1 MLAAIQMLS
10 PHEIFLRLSFAAL
23 LGAVIGI
30 ERDVHR
36 RPAGIRTSAFVCM
49 GSALFTIL
57 SFELAKMF
65 GDTSATRIASNLVQG
80 IGFLG
85 AGAIL
90 REAGGL
96 VGLTTA
102 ATIFVEAAIGM
113 AVGGGLY
120 AVGGYAT
127 GVVLFGLVCLG
138 WLARVAN
145 LKPRMM
151 GFRVTASHAE
161 SITSEVQQL
170 IESLKLKP
178 QQFRVSMTGDTSI
191 VEFQA
196 DTGYR
201 QQEQIIKKLNR
212 PGVVVE
218 AVPFEGHHE

>member
-1 MLAAIQMLS
+1 MLPL
-10 PHEIFLRLSFAAL
+10 HEIFLRLGLAAL
-23 LGAVIGI
+23 LGAAIGV
-30 ERDVHR
+30 ERDLHR

-49 GSALFTIL
+49 GSALFTLL
-57 SFELAKMF
+57 SFQLSTMY
-65 GDTSATRIASNLVQG
+65 GDTSSTRIASNLVQG

-120 AVGGYAT
+120 AVGAYAT
-127 GVVLFGLVCLG
+127 GLVLFGLVILG
-138 WLARVAN
+138 WIARVTN
-145 LKPRMM
+145 LKVREMS
-151 GFRVTASHAE
+151 FRITASHTEGIA
-161 SITSEVQQL
+161 SEVQKCL
-170 IESLKLKP
+170 ETLKMKP
-178 QQFRVSMTGDTSI
+178 QQFRVSMNGPTSI
-191 VEFQA
+191 VEFHA

-201 QQEQIIKKLNR
+201 QQEQIVQKLNR

-218 AVPFEGHHE
+218 VIPLEGRHE

>member
-1 MLAAIQMLS
+1 MLS
-10 PHEIFLRLSFAAL
+10 HNEMFLRLSVAAL
-23 LGAVIGI
+23 LGAAIGV
-30 ERDVHR
+30 ERDLHR
-36 RPAGIRTSAFVCM
+36 RPAGVRTSAFVCM

-65 GDTSATRIASNLVQG
+65 GDTSSTRIASNLVQG

-127 GVVLFGLVCLG
+127 GVVLFGLICLG
-138 WLARVAN
+138 WVAQRTN
-145 LKPRMM
+145 LKARIM
-151 GFRVTASHAE
+151 GFRITGSHSENIAAE
-161 SITSEVQQL
+161 VHRLLVE
-170 IESLKLKP
+170 LKIKP
-178 QQFRVSMTGDTSI
+178 QQFRISMVGVNSI

-196 DTGYR
+196 EVSHW
-201 QQEQIIKKLNR
+201 QQEQITERLNR
-212 PGVVVE
+212 VGVVTEVT
-218 AVPFEGHHE
+218 PIEGRHE

>member
-1 MLAAIQMLS
+1 MLTL
-10 PHEIFLRLSFAAL
+10 HEIVLRLSFAAL
-23 LGAVIGI
+23 LGAAIGV
-30 ERDVHR
+30 ERDYHR

-49 GSALFTIL
+49 ASALFTIL
-57 SFELAKMF
+57 SYQLAKSF
-65 GDTSATRIASNLVQG
+65 GDTSGTRIASNLVQG

-113 AVGGGLY
+113 AVGGGMY

-127 GVVLFGLVCLG
+127 GLVLFGLVVLG
-138 WLARVAN
+138 WFARVAN
-145 LKPRMM
+145 LKPREM
-151 GFRVTASHAE
+151 GFRLTASHTEDIA
-161 SITSEVQQL
+161 SEVQKL
-170 IESLKLKP
+170 LESLKVKP
-178 QQFRVSMTGDTSI
+178 QQFRVSMNGPTSI
-191 VEFQA
+191 VEFHA

-201 QQEQIIKKLNR
+201 QQEQIVKTLNR

-218 AVPFEGHHE
+218 VVPFEGRHE

>member
-1 MLAAIQMLS
+1 MLS
-10 PHEIFLRLSFAAL
+10 LHEMFLRLSVAAL

-30 ERDVHR
+30 ERDLHH

-57 SFELAKMF
+57 SYELAKTF

-127 GVVLFGLVCLG
+127 GVVLFALVVLG
-138 WLARVAN
+138 WVARMAN
-145 LKPRMM
+145 LKPRVM
-151 GFRVTASHAE
+151 GFRITASHAE
-161 SITSEVQQL
+161 GIASEVQQL
-170 IESLKLKP
+170 LESLKLKP
-178 QQFRVSMTGDTSI
+178 QQFRVSMNGATSI

-196 DTGYR
+196 DTGHR
-201 QQEQIIKKLNR
+201 QQEQIVQRLNR

-218 AVPFEGHHE
+218 VIPFEGRHE

>member
-1 MLAAIQMLS
+1 MISL
-10 PHEIFLRLSFAAL
+10 HEMFLRLSFAAL
-23 LGAVIGI
+23 LGAAIGV
-30 ERDVHR
+30 ERDLHR

-57 SFELAKMF
+57 SFQLAKMY
-65 GDTSATRIASNLVQG
+65 GDTSSTRIASNLVQG

-127 GVVLFGLVCLG
+127 GVVLFGLVVLG
-138 WLARVAN
+138 WIAQRSN
-145 LKPRMM
+145 LKSRFM
-151 GFRVTASHAE
+151 GFRITGTHAE
-161 SITSEVQQL
+161 NIAAEVQRL
-170 IESLKLKP
+170 LVELKIKP
-178 QQFRVSMTGDTSI
+178 QQFRISMVGVNSV

-196 DTGYR
+196 EVGHR
-201 QQEQIIKKLNR
+201 QQEQIVGRLNR
-212 PGVVVE
+212 VGVVTEVT
-218 AVPFEGHHE
+218 PIEGHRE

>member
-1 MLAAIQMLS
+1 MIPL
-10 PHEIFLRLSFAAL
+10 PEIVLRLSFAAL
-23 LGAVIGI
+23 LGAAIGV
-30 ERDVHR
+30 ERDLHR

-57 SFELAKMF
+57 SFQLAKMS
-65 GDTSATRIASNLVQG
+65 GDTSGTRIASNLVQG

-127 GVVLFGLVCLG
+127 GLVLFGLVIFG
-138 WLARVAN
+138 WIARRWN
-145 LKPRMM
+145 LKVRIL
-151 GFRVTASHAE
+151 GFRITGTHAE
-161 SITSEVQQL
+161 NIAAEVQRL
-170 IESLKLKP
+170 LVELKIKP
-178 QQFRVSMTGDTSI
+178 QQFRISMVGVNSV

-196 DTGYR
+196 EVGHR
-201 QQEQIIKKLNR
+201 HQEQIVGRLNR
-212 PGVVVE
+212 VGVVTE
-218 AVPFEGHHE
+218 ITPIEGHRE

>member
-1 MLAAIQMLS
+1 MLS
-10 PHEIFLRLSFAAL
+10 LHEIFLRLSVAAL

-30 ERDVHR
+30 ERDLHR

-127 GVVLFGLVCLG
+127 GVVLFALVCLG
-138 WLARVAN
+138 WVAKRTN
-145 LKPRMM
+145 LKARIM
-151 GFRVTASHAE
+151 GFRITGTHAE
-161 SITSEVQQL
+161 NIVAEVQRL
-170 IESLKLKP
+170 LVELKVKP
-178 QQFRVSMTGDTSI
+178 QQFRVSMVGVNSV

-196 DTGYR
+196 EVGYR
-201 QQEQIIKKLNR
+201 QEEQIVERLNR
-212 PGVVVE
+212 VGVVTEVT
-218 AVPFEGHHE
+218 PIEGHRE

>member
-1 MLAAIQMLS
+1 MLS
-10 PHEIFLRLSFAAL
+10 LHEMFLRLSVAAL

-30 ERDVHR
+30 ERDLHH

-57 SFELAKMF
+57 SYELAKMF

-113 AVGGGLY
+113 AVGAGLY

-127 GVVLFGLVCLG
+127 GVLLFALVVLG
-138 WLARVAN
+138 WVARIAN

-151 GFRVTASHAE
+151 GFRITASHAE
-161 SITSEVQQL
+161 GIATEVQQL
-170 IESLKLKP
+170 LESLKLKP
-178 QQFRVSMTGDTSI
+178 QQFRVSMNGATSI

-196 DTGYR
+196 DTGHR
-201 QQEQIIKKLNR
+201 QQEQIVQRLNR

-218 AVPFEGHHE
+218 VVPFEGHHE

>member
-1 MLAAIQMLS
+1 MLTL
-10 PHEIFLRLSFAAL
+10 HEVVLRLSFAAL
-23 LGAVIGI
+23 LGAAIGV
-30 ERDVHR
+30 ERDFHR

-57 SFELAKMF
+57 SYELAKSF
-65 GDTSATRIASNLVQG
+65 GDASGTRIASNLVQG

-127 GVVLFGLVCLG
+127 GLVLFGLVVLG
-138 WLARVAN
+138 WFARVAN
-145 LKPRMM
+145 LKPREM
-151 GFRVTASHAE
+151 GLRITASHTEDIA
-161 SITSEVQQL
+161 SEVQKL
-170 IESLKLKP
+170 LESLKVKP
-178 QQFRVSMTGDTSI
+178 QEFRVSMNGPTSI
-191 VEFQA
+191 VEFHA

-201 QQEQIIKKLNR
+201 QQEQIVKTLHR
-212 PGVVVE
+212 PGIVVE
-218 AVPFEGHHE
+218 VVPFEGRHE

>member
-1 MLAAIQMLS
+1 MLS
-10 PHEIFLRLSFAAL
+10 HNEMFLRLSVAAL
-23 LGAVIGI
+23 LGAAIGV
-30 ERDVHR
+30 ERDLHR
-36 RPAGIRTSAFVCM
+36 RPAGVRTSAFVCM

-57 SFELAKMF
+57 SYELAKMF
-65 GDTSATRIASNLVQG
+65 GDTSGTRIASNLVQG

-127 GVVLFGLVCLG
+127 GVVLFGLICLG
-138 WLARVAN
+138 WAAQRTN
-145 LKPRMM
+145 LKARIM
-151 GFRVTASHAE
+151 GFRITGSHSENIAAE
-161 SITSEVQQL
+161 VHRLLVE
-170 IESLKLKP
+170 LKIKP
-178 QQFRVSMTGDTSI
+178 QQFRISMVGVNSI

-196 DTGYR
+196 EVSHW
-201 QQEQIIKKLNR
+201 QQEQIAERLNR
-212 PGVVVE
+212 VGVVTEVT
-218 AVPFEGHHE
+218 PIEGRHE

>member
-113 AVGGGLY
+113 AVGGDFTLSEDMRREWCCSGWC
-120 AVGGYAT
+120 AWA
-127 GVVLFGLVCLG
+127 G
-138 WLARVAN
+138 WLEWR
-145 LKPRMM
+145 
-151 GFRVTASHAE
+151 T
-161 SITSEVQQL
+161 
-170 IESLKLKP
+170 
-178 QQFRVSMTGDTSI
+178 
-191 VEFQA
+191 
-196 DTGYR
+196 
-201 QQEQIIKKLNR
+201 
-212 PGVVVE
+212 
-218 AVPFEGHHE
+218 

>member
-1 MLAAIQMLS
+1 MLS
-10 PHEIFLRLSFAAL
+10 LHEMFLRLSVAAL
-23 LGAVIGI
+23 LGAAIGV
-30 ERDVHR
+30 ERDLHR

-65 GDTSATRIASNLVQG
+65 GDTSPTRIASNLVQG

-102 ATIFVEAAIGM
+102 TTIFVEAAIGM

-127 GVVLFGLVCLG
+127 GVGLF
-138 WLARVAN
+138 
-145 LKPRMM
+145 
-151 GFRVTASHAE
+151 
-161 SITSEVQQL
+161 
-170 IESLKLKP
+170 
-178 QQFRVSMTGDTSI
+178 
-191 VEFQA
+191 
-196 DTGYR
+196 
-201 QQEQIIKKLNR
+201 
-212 PGVVVE
+212 GVVVRGGL
-218 AVPFEGHHE
+218 ARGRDL

>member
-1 MLAAIQMLS
+1 MLTL
-10 PHEIFLRLSFAAL
+10 HEMVLRLSFAAL
-23 LGAVIGI
+23 LGAAIGV
-30 ERDVHR
+30 ERDYHR

-57 SFELAKMF
+57 SYQLAKSF
-65 GDTSATRIASNLVQG
+65 GDTSGTRIASNIVQG

-127 GVVLFGLVCLG
+127 GLVLFGLVVLG
-138 WLARVAN
+138 WFARVAN
-145 LKPRMM
+145 LKPREM
-151 GFRVTASHAE
+151 GFRITASHTEDIA
-161 SITSEVQQL
+161 SEVQKL
-170 IESLKLKP
+170 LESLKVKP
-178 QQFRVSMTGDTSI
+178 QQFRVSMNGPTSI
-191 VEFQA
+191 VEFHA

-201 QQEQIIKKLNR
+201 HQEQIVKQLNR
-212 PGVVVE
+212 AGVVVE
-218 AVPFEGHHE
+218 VVPFERNHE

>member
-1 MLAAIQMLS
+1 MLS
-10 PHEIFLRLSFAAL
+10 LHETFLRLSFAAV

-30 ERDVHR
+30 EREVRR

-57 SFELAKMF
+57 SFELAKMT
-65 GDTSATRIASNLVQG
+65 GDTSGTRIASNLVQG

-90 REAGGL
+90 RDAGGL

-120 AVGGYAT
+120 AVAGGAT

-145 LKPRMM
+145 LKPRIM
-151 GFRVTASHAE
+151 GFRITASHAE
-161 SITSEVQQL
+161 GIAGEVQQL
-170 IESLKLKP
+170 VETLKLKP
-178 QQFRVSMTGDTSI
+178 QQFRVSMSGDTSI

-201 QQEQIIKKLNR
+201 QQEQIVKKLNR

>member
-1 MLAAIQMLS
+1 MISL
-10 PHEIFLRLSFAAL
+10 HEIVLRLSFAAL
-23 LGAVIGI
+23 LGAAIGV
-30 ERDVHR
+30 ERDLHR

-49 GSALFTIL
+49 GSALFTNL
-57 SFELAKMF
+57 SFQLAKMS
-65 GDTSATRIASNLVQG
+65 GDTSGTRIASNLVQG

-127 GVVLFGLVCLG
+127 GLVLFGLVVLG
-138 WLARVAN
+138 WIAQRSN
-145 LKPRMM
+145 LKVRIM
-151 GFRVTASHAE
+151 GFRVTGSHAE
-161 SITSEVQQL
+161 NIAGEVQRL
-170 IESLKLKP
+170 FAELKIKP
-178 QQFRVSMTGDTSI
+178 QQFRVSMVGASSI

-196 DTGYR
+196 EVGHR
-201 QQEQIIKKLNR
+201 QQEQIVGRINR
-212 PGVVVE
+212 VGVVTEVT
-218 AVPFEGHHE
+218 PIEGHRE

>member
-1 MLAAIQMLS
+1 MLS
-10 PHEIFLRLSFAAL
+10 LHEIVLRLGFAAL
-23 LGAVIGI
+23 LGAAIGV
-30 ERDVHR
+30 ERDLHR

-49 GSALFTIL
+49 GSALFTLL
-57 SFELAKMF
+57 SFQLAKMY
-65 GDTSATRIASNLVQG
+65 GDTSTTRIASNLVQG

-127 GVVLFGLVCLG
+127 GIVLFGLVVLG
-138 WLARVAN
+138 WLARVTN
-145 LKPRMM
+145 LKVREM
-151 GFRVTASHAE
+151 GFRVTASHTEDIA
-161 SITSEVQQL
+161 SEVQKCL
-170 IESLKLKP
+170 EFLKMKP
-178 QQFRVSMTGDTSI
+178 QQFRVSMNGPTSI
-191 VEFQA
+191 VEFHA

-201 QQEQIIKKLNR
+201 QQEQIVQKLNR

-218 AVPFEGHHE
+218 VIPLEGRHE

>member
-1 MLAAIQMLS
+1 MLS
-10 PHEIFLRLSFAAL
+10 LHETFLRLSFAAL

-30 ERDVHR
+30 EREVHR
-36 RPAGIRTSAFVCM
+36 RPAGMRTSAFVCM

-57 SFELAKMF
+57 SFELAKMT
-65 GDTSATRIASNLVQG
+65 GDTSGTRIASNLVQG

-120 AVGGYAT
+120 AVAGGAT

-145 LKPRMM
+145 LKPRIM
-151 GFRVTASHAE
+151 GFRITASHAE
-161 SITSEVQQL
+161 GIASEVHQL
-170 IESLKLKP
+170 VEALKLKP
-178 QQFRVSMTGDTSI
+178 QQFRVSMSGDTSI

-196 DTGYR
+196 ETGHR
-201 QQEQIIKKLNR
+201 QQEQIVKKLNR

-218 AVPFEGHHE
+218 VVPFEGHHE

>member
-1 MLAAIQMLS
+1 MLS
-10 PHEIFLRLSFAAL
+10 LHEIVLRLSFAAL

-30 ERDVHR
+30 ERDLNR

-57 SFELAKMF
+57 SFELAKMT
-65 GDTSATRIASNLVQG
+65 GDTSGTRIASNLVQG

-120 AVGGYAT
+120 LVGGYAT
-127 GVVLFGLVCLG
+127 GVVLFALVVLG

-161 SITSEVQQL
+161 GIASEVQQL
-170 IESLKLKP
+170 VEALKLKP
-178 QQFRVSMTGDTSI
+178 QQFRVSMSGDTSI

-196 DTGYR
+196 DTGHR
-201 QQEQIIKKLNR
+201 QQEQIVKKLNR

>member
-1 MLAAIQMLS
+1 MLS
-10 PHEIFLRLSFAAL
+10 HNEMFLRLSVAAL
-23 LGAVIGI
+23 LGAAIGV
-30 ERDVHR
+30 ERDLHR
-36 RPAGIRTSAFVCM
+36 RPAGVRTSAFVCM

-65 GDTSATRIASNLVQG
+65 GDTSGTRIASNLVQG

-127 GVVLFGLVCLG
+127 GVVLFGLICLG
-138 WLARVAN
+138 WEAQRTN
-145 LKPRMM
+145 LKARIM
-151 GFRVTASHAE
+151 GFRITGSHSENIAAE
-161 SITSEVQQL
+161 VHRLLVE
-170 IESLKLKP
+170 LKIKP
-178 QQFRVSMTGDTSI
+178 QQFRISMVGVNSI

-196 DTGYR
+196 EVSHW
-201 QQEQIIKKLNR
+201 QQEQITERLNR
-212 PGVVVE
+212 VGVVTEVT
-218 AVPFEGHHE
+218 PIEGRHE

>member
-1 MLAAIQMLS
+1 MLS
-10 PHEIFLRLSFAAL
+10 LHEIVLRLSFATL
-23 LGAVIGI
+23 LGVAIGV
-30 ERDVHR
+30 ERDIRR

-57 SFELAKMF
+57 SYQLAKSF
-65 GDTSATRIASNLVQG
+65 GDTSGTRIASNLVQG

-90 REAGGL
+90 RESGGL
-96 VGLTTA
+96 IGLTTA

-127 GVVLFGLVCLG
+127 GLVLFALVVLG
-138 WLARVAN
+138 WAARVTN
-145 LKPRMM
+145 LKAHEM
-151 GFRVTASHAE
+151 GFRVTASHTEDIA
-161 SITSEVQQL
+161 TEVQKL
-170 IESLKLKP
+170 IESLKVKP
-178 QQFRVSMTGDTSI
+178 QQFRASMNGPTTI
-191 VEFQA
+191 VEFHA

-201 QQEQIIKKLNR
+201 QQEQIVHKLNR

-218 AVPFEGHHE
+218 VVPFEGRHE

>member
-1 MLAAIQMLS
+1 MLS
-10 PHEIFLRLSFAAL
+10 HNEMFLRLSVAAL
-23 LGAVIGI
+23 LGAAIGV
-30 ERDVHR
+30 ERDLHR
-36 RPAGIRTSAFVCM
+36 RPAGVRTSAFVCM

-57 SFELAKMF
+57 SYELAKMF
-65 GDTSATRIASNLVQG
+65 GDTSGTRIASNLVQG

-127 GVVLFGLVCLG
+127 GVVLFGLICLG
-138 WLARVAN
+138 WVAQRTN
-145 LKPRMM
+145 LKARIM
-151 GFRVTASHAE
+151 GFRITGSHSENIAAE
-161 SITSEVQQL
+161 VHRLLVE
-170 IESLKLKP
+170 LKIKP
-178 QQFRVSMTGDTSI
+178 QQFRISMVGVNSI

-196 DTGYR
+196 EVSHW
-201 QQEQIIKKLNR
+201 QQEQIAERLNR
-212 PGVVVE
+212 VGVVTEVT
-218 AVPFEGHHE
+218 PIEGRHE

>member
-1 MLAAIQMLS
+1 MLS
-10 PHEIFLRLSFAAL
+10 LHEIVLRLGFAAL
-23 LGAVIGI
+23 LGAAIGV
-30 ERDVHR
+30 ERDLHR

-49 GSALFTIL
+49 GSALFTLL
-57 SFELAKMF
+57 SFQLAKMY
-65 GDTSATRIASNLVQG
+65 GDTSPTRIASNLVQG

-127 GVVLFGLVCLG
+127 GLVLFGLVILG

-145 LKPRMM
+145 LKPREM
-151 GFRVTASHAE
+151 GFRVTASHTEDVA
-161 SITSEVQQL
+161 SEIQKL
-170 IESLKLKP
+170 LESLKVKP
-178 QQFRVSMTGDTSI
+178 QQFRVSMNGPTSI
-191 VEFQA
+191 VEFHA

-201 QQEQIIKKLNR
+201 QQEQIVQKLNR

-218 AVPFEGHHE
+218 VMPLEGRHE

>member
-1 MLAAIQMLS
+1 MLS
-10 PHEIFLRLSFAAL
+10 LHEIFLRLSVAAL

-30 ERDVHR
+30 ERDLHR

-138 WLARVAN
+138 WVAKRTN
-145 LKPRMM
+145 
-151 GFRVTASHAE
+151 
-161 SITSEVQQL
+161 
-170 IESLKLKP
+170 
-178 QQFRVSMTGDTSI
+178 
-191 VEFQA
+191 
-196 DTGYR
+196 
-201 QQEQIIKKLNR
+201 
-212 PGVVVE
+212 
-218 AVPFEGHHE
+218 

>member
-1 MLAAIQMLS
+1 MLS
-10 PHEIFLRLSFAAL
+10 LHEIVLRLSFAAV
-23 LGAVIGI
+23 LGALIGI
-30 ERDVHR
+30 ERDIHR

-49 GSALFTIL
+49 GSALFTLL
-57 SFELAKMF
+57 SFQLAKMY
-65 GDTSATRIASNLVQG
+65 GDSSPTRIASNLVQG

-138 WLARVAN
+138 WIARITN
-145 LKPRMM
+145 LKPRVM
-151 GFRVTASHAE
+151 GYRVTASHAE
-161 SITSEVQQL
+161 GIANEIHQL
-170 IESLKLKP
+170 LESLHIKAQK
-178 QQFRVSMTGDTSI
+178 FRVSMDGAKSI
-191 VEFQA
+191 VDFQA

-201 QQEQIIKKLNR
+201 QQEQIVHKLNR
-212 PGVVVE
+212 PGVVTEV
-218 AVPFEGHHE
+218 VPFEGHGE

>member
-1 MLAAIQMLS
+1 MLS
-10 PHEIFLRLSFAAL
+10 LHEMFLRLSVAAL

-30 ERDVHR
+30 ERDLHH

-57 SFELAKMF
+57 SYELAKMF

-127 GVVLFGLVCLG
+127 GVVLFALVILG
-138 WLARVAN
+138 WVARMAN
-145 LKPRMM
+145 LKPRVM

-161 SITSEVQQL
+161 GIASEVQQL
-170 IESLKLKP
+170 LEFLKLKP
-178 QQFRVSMTGDTSI
+178 QQFRVSMNGATSI

-196 DTGYR
+196 DTGHR
-201 QQEQIIKKLNR
+201 QQEQIVQKLNR

-218 AVPFEGHHE
+218 VVPFEGHHE